1 METITLGLFSLILV
15 VCLLLKLPTLY
26 ALFAGLILF
35 CGYAA
40 KKGNSPK
47 KIVSMLYTGVLT
59 AKNILIVFLLIGV
72 MTALWR
78 ACGTIPY
85 IICHA
90 AKLLR
95 PEVILLVSFLLNCG
109 ISVLTGTS
117 FGTAATI
124 GVICMSM
131 GVSAGANPLL
141 LGGAI
146 LSGAF
151 FGDRCSPFST
161 SALLVSELTK
171 TSIFD
176 NMKNMV
182 RCAWLPFLLTCALY
196 GVLGFQLHSQSAQTD
211 LTALFGREV
220 ALHPAALFPAIV
232 IFALAL
238 MRVPVKYA
246 MLASILASLGVGFAI
261 QHFSPGGTARTASY
275 RLPCRRSAGS
285 RISGRWRHP
294 LHGKSRRHRVY
305 FLLLRRNLSEHRT
318 LGRTESRTVK
328 AWKTHHTVWRHFA
341 GFGRHLHDSL
351 QPDIIH
357 YADGPARQRTGTRC
371 QPHGAGSGKLRRGR
385 GTTHSLVHRGCCAAC
400 HHRRAAHQYL
410 CIVFPVPGAALLSA
424 GTDTGFPQ
432 TLNHHKQKMPDGAN
446 SAPLAFSLF
455 YNHVTESAV
464 TFRSSPSAAPGP
476 SVQ

>member
-1 METITLGLFSLILV
+1 METVTLGLFSLILV

-26 ALFAGLILF
+26 ALSAGLILF
-35 CGYAA
+35 CAYAF

-47 KIVSMLYTGVLT
+47 KIVSMLCTGVLT
-59 AKNILIVFLLIGV
+59 AKNILIVFMLIGM

-85 IICHA
+85 MICHA

-124 GVICMSM
+124 GVICMSI
-131 GVSAGANPLL
+131 GISAGADPLL

-176 NMKNMV
+176 NIRNMI
-182 RCAWLPFLLTCALY
+182 RSAWLPFLLTCALY
-196 GVLGFQLHSQSAQTD
+196 GILGFRLHSQTAQAD

-220 ALHPAALFPAIV
+220 ALHPAALLPAIV

-238 MRVPVKYA
+238 MRIPVKHA
-246 MLASILASLGVGFAI
+246 MLASILTSLGVGFTI
-261 QHFSPGGTARTASY
+261 QHFSLDELPG
-275 RLPCRRSAGS
+275 
-285 RISGRWRHP
+285 
-294 LHGKSRRHRVY
+294 
-305 FLLLRRNLSEHRT
+305 LLLTGFHATDPEAAAFLDGGGICSMLKVAAIVCISSSYAGIFQSTRLLNGLKAGLVKLGARVTPFGAILLASVGTSMISCNQTLSIMLTRQLSEDLEPDASHMA
-318 LGRTESRTVK
+318 LALENSAVVVAPLIPWSIAGAVPLATVG
-328 AWKTHHTVWRHFA
+328 APMTSLFA
-341 GFGRHLHDSL
+341 AFFLYL
-351 QPDIIH
+351 L
-357 YADGPARQRTGTRC
+357 PAC
-371 QPHGAGSGKLRRGR
+371 
-385 GTTHSLVHRGCCAAC
+385 
-400 HHRRAAHQYL
+400 YL
-410 CIVFPVPGAALLSA
+410 LAQI
-424 GTDTGFPQ
+424 
-432 TLNHHKQKMPDGAN
+432 HHKNARKIR
-446 SAPLAFSLF
+446 LL
-455 YNHVTESAV
+455 
-464 TFRSSPSAAPGP
+464 
-476 SVQ
+476 

>member
-1 METITLGLFSLILV
+1 METITLSLFTLILAA
-15 VCLLLKLPTLY
+15 CLLLKLPTLY

-35 CGYAA
+35 CTYAA

-47 KIVSMLYTGVLT
+47 KISSMLCTGVLT
-59 AKNILIVFLLIGV
+59 AKNILIVFVLIGM

-131 GVSAGANPLL
+131 GISAGANPLL

-176 NMKNMV
+176 NIRNMIQS
-182 RCAWLPFLLTCALY
+182 AWLPFLLTCVLY
-196 GVLGFQLHSQSAQTD
+196 GILGFQLHSQTAQTD
-211 LTALFGREV
+211 LTDLFGREV
-220 ALHPAALFPAIV
+220 VLHPAALLPAIV

-246 MLASILASLGVGFAI
+246 MLASILASLGVGFAV
-261 QHFSPGGTARTASY
+261 QHFSLTELPG
-275 RLPCRRSAGS
+275 
-285 RISGRWRHP
+285 
-294 LHGKSRRHRVY
+294 
-305 FLLLRRNLSEHRT
+305 LLLTGYHAADPEAAAFLDGGGIRSMVKVAAIVCISSSYAGIFQGTGLLNGLKAGLVK
-318 LGRTESRTVK
+318 LGKHITP
-328 AWKTHHTVWRHFA
+328 
-341 GFGRHLHDSL
+341 FGAILLASV
-351 QPDIIH
+351 
-357 YADGPARQRTGTRC
+357 GT
-371 QPHGAGSGKLRRGR
+371 SMI
-385 GTTHSLVHRGCCAAC
+385 AC
-400 HHRRAAHQYL
+400 N
-410 CIVFPVPGAALLSA
+410 
-424 GTDTGFPQ
+424 Q
-432 TLNHHKQKMPDGAN
+432 TLSIMLTDQLGSELEPDAGRMALDLEN
-446 SAPLAFSLF
+446 SAVVVAPLIPWSIAGAVPLATVGAPLTSILAAFFL
-455 YNHVTESAV
+455 YLVPVCYLLAQV
-464 TFRSSPSAAPGP
+464 AAFRKR
-476 SVQ
+476 

>member
-1 METITLGLFSLILV
+1 MPSLPGSSSFAAMPPKKILQ
-15 VCLLLKLPTLY
+15 
-26 ALFAGLILF
+26 
-35 CGYAA
+35 
-40 KKGNSPK
+40 

-59 AKNILIVFLLIGV
+59 AKNILIVFLLIGM

-78 ACGTIPY
+78 ACGTIH

-95 PEVILLVSFLLNCG
+95 PEVILLISFLLNCG

-196 GVLGFQLHSQSAQTD
+196 GVLGFFTSQSAQTD

-220 ALHPAALFPAIV
+220 ALHRGGAFPAIV

-261 QHFSPGGTARTASY
+261 QHFLWRNCRTASY

-294 LHGKSRRHRVY
+294 LHGKVAAIVCISSSY
-305 FLLLRRNLSEHRT
+305 
-318 LGRTESRTVK
+318 
-328 AWKTHHTVWRHFA
+328 A
-341 GFGRHLHDSL
+341 GIFRAPDSW
-351 QPDIIH
+351 
-357 YADGPARQRTGTRC
+357 
-371 QPHGAGSGKLRRGR
+371 
-385 GTTHSLVHRGCCAAC
+385 
-400 HHRRAAHQYL
+400 
-410 CIVFPVPGAALLSA
+410 
-424 GTDTGFPQ
+424 TD
-432 TLNHHKQKMPDGAN
+432 
-446 SAPLAFSLF
+446 
-455 YNHVTESAV
+455 
-464 TFRSSPSAAPGP
+464 
-476 SVQ
+476 